1 MIRHININLKVCTMK
16 KLIFSFII
24 FLFSVSAFSQNID
37 DAILKN
43 MQEQYSRVKKAS
55 ENKNYT
61 QASNILDSLINYYNT
76 LSDENKE
83 MLGGTVGV
91 FYYDNACYQSMLN
104 NKEKALD
111 YFSKSID
118 NKWNNYAHA
127 LRDSDLDNLRD
138 DTRFKELM
146 LKLREVGD
154 FLFVLKGSDGYN
166 NHLTKKYVKFTY
178 LGADDPNLTRIR
190 QHFNLD
196 SIAGKG
202 DEISQIKNL
211 MTWVHNRV
219 RHDGNSSNPS
229 PRNAIDIVRVC
240 DTEDRGVNCRM
251 MATILNECYLA
262 MGFKSRFITC
272 MPKEYISDCHVINAV
287 FSKTLK
293 KWLWMDPTFNAYVSD
308 ENGILLS
315 IAEVRERLRSDKPLV
330 LNEDANWN
338 NETKQTKE
346 YYLDSYMA
354 KNLYWL
360 TTTLHSGYNIETDKT
375 TGGYINLF
383 PSGFSTSYDTNG
395 IITTNDKLFWEE

>member
-308 ENGILLS
+308 ENSNLLS

>member
-1 MIRHININLKVCTMK
+1 MR

-24 FLFSVSAFSQNID
+24 LLFSISIFSQNTD

-43 MQEQYSRVKKAS
+43 IQEQYRRVRMAS

-61 QASNILDSLINYYNT
+61 EASLLIDSLIGYYNT
-76 LSDENKE
+76 LSDENRNKFSGA
-83 MLGGTVGV
+83 LGS
-91 FYYDNACYQSMLN
+91 FYYDKACYQSLLN
-104 NKEKALD
+104 NKEKAL
-111 YFSKSID
+111 YNFEKALEY
-118 NKWNNYAHA
+118 KWNDYAHA
-127 LRDSDLDNLRD
+127 LQDSDLDNLRD
-138 DTRFKELM
+138 DARFKELM

-154 FLFVLKGSDGYN
+154 FILILKKSAEYN
-166 NHLTKKYVKFTY
+166 TRLPEEEVKFTY
-178 LGADDPNLTRIR
+178 LGADDPNLVRIR

-219 RHDGNSSNPS
+219 RHDGSSMNPS
-229 PRNAIDIVRVC
+229 PRNAIDIVRIC

-287 FSKTLK
+287 FSKTLN

-308 ENGILLS
+308 ENGHLLS

-338 NETKQTKE
+338 NQTKQTKE
-346 YYLDSYMA
+346 YYLESYMA

-360 TTTLHSGYNIETDKT
+360 TATLHSGYNIETDKT

-383 PSGFSTSYDTNG
+383 PSDFSTSYNTSG

>member
-308 ENGILLS
+308 ENGNLLS

>member
-118 NKWNNYAHA
+118 NKWNNYVHA

-308 ENGILLS
+308 ENSNLLS

>member
-118 NKWNNYAHA
+118 NKWNDYAHA

-229 PRNAIDIVRVC
+229 PRNAIDIVSVC

-287 FSKTLK
+287 FSKTLN

-308 ENGILLS
+308 ENGNLLS